1 VQRSAKGA
9 WRAQLCL
16 VEAQA
21 AVGAQGLSK
30 RRRDALIGLMASLSS
45 GMSHHVLLVLG
56 QVVGDGEPGRLG
68 ADKYVLGRTDSRVVN
83 ESSHGDMDKD
93 ALADDGKEERPADP
107 AMRVVAVF
115 VAEDQELVFARGDG
129 ELVALYSSE
138 WLEGR
143 ARRAPAVGAVAI
155 RCVEEFV
162 CHEIMYRTAIAFP
175 FELATTRFL
184 RIRHGSA
191 SLHG

>member
-1 VQRSAKGA
+1 
-9 WRAQLCL
+9 
-16 VEAQA
+16 
-21 AVGAQGLSK
+21 
-30 RRRDALIGLMASLSS
+30 MASLSS
-45 GMSHHVLLVLG
+45 GMSHHMLLVLG

-68 ADKYVLGRTDSRVVN
+68 ADEYVLGRTDSRLVN

-93 ALADDGKEERPADP
+93 ALADGGKEERPANP

-115 VAEDQELVFARGDG
+115 VAEDQELVFARVTANLSRSIPANGLKA
-129 ELVALYSSE
+129 EPVVRRQSE
-138 WLEGR
+138 QS
-143 ARRAPAVGAVAI
+143 I

-184 RIRHGSA
+184 RIRHGLPFPSWPISKNRSSPIGGDGA
-191 SLHG
+191 MGPIRAQLCL